1 MRSLYRH
8 ALPFSSDERCE
19 TRQQWKQLRMPD
31 TKRMF
36 QGLMFELKQYTGTLR
51 QQWVYSVRVCRRV
64 SLAQWCNDL
73 SSFTICFPP
82 FQSKAFLQHLSNHQY
97 DFVPICHN
105 WSDNRSFHCCPGDK
119 WVLQRKGSVHLTFT
133 WWCSWIVTPFVVR
146 DIVLRGLSGSHSI
159 NFHLAISSPCE
170 WQVRAS
176 SIVRTNGN
184 LDFQGLGYF
193 LPGLGTL
200 VSVWKKL
207 YLCKTNLSKVSW
219 KWALLVH

>member
-1 MRSLYRH
+1 
-8 ALPFSSDERCE
+8 
-19 TRQQWKQLRMPD
+19 MPD
-31 TKRMF
+31 TKRIFLRFDVWAQTVYRNATPAMSVFCACVSTSISGSVVEWSIFLHNMAQFSSIHFYMF
-36 QGLMFELKQYTGTLR
+36 SPTL
-51 QQWVYSVRVCRRV
+51 SPKP
-64 SLAQWCNDL
+64 
-73 SSFTICFPP
+73 SF
-82 FQSKAFLQHLSNHQY
+82 QHLFNHIY
-97 DFVPICHN
+97 DFVLICHN

-133 WWCSWIVTPFVVR
+133 WWCSWIVIPFVVR

-207 YLCKTNLSKVSW
+207 YLCKTNLCKVSW

>member
-1 MRSLYRH
+1 MGVLDITYT
-8 ALPFSSDERCE
+8 LPLQACTTVFFWWKVRNQTAVE
-19 TRQQWKQLRMPD
+19 T
-31 TKRMF
+31 TKDAWYEAYVF
-36 QGLMFELKQYTGTLR
+36 K
-51 QQWVYSVRVCRRV
+51 V
-64 SLAQWCNDL
+64 WCL
-73 SSFTICFPP
+73 SSNSIQERYASNECILCVCVDEYLWLSGVMIYLPSQYAFFHI
-82 FQSKAFLQHLSNHQY
+82 QSEAFFQHLLNHQY

-133 WWCSWIVTPFVVR
+133 WWCSWIVIPFVVR

-207 YLCKTNLSKVSW
+207 YLCKKICA
-219 KWALLVH
+219 K